1 MVTSISGLLCCLK
14 LKKFISIKNFNI
26 GVEKDIDA
34 VKIISFLTFDGHLM
48 KDLSGFYFCSKQRET
63 LKTFENLLYTK
74 FKLRGYL
81 EKGTGHGE
89 SYKLRFYNAILS
101 KALYSLGAPKGNK
114 VLTNFSIPAWIKN
127 NNLFC
132 KEYLTVAFDCEGSI
146 WKESNRFCIRFGIFK
161 NEKLI
166 SSTISFIA
174 DLKDMLNR
182 LGVQTTKPW
191 LMNGSFRKDGIA
203 TKGVY
208 FKIKQNSL
216 PAFAKN
222 IGFSDT
228 FKNTRLISWSGHKK
242 LSSTGS

>member
-1 MVTSISGLLCCLK
+1 M
-14 LKKFISIKNFNI
+14 
-26 GVEKDIDA
+26 EKDIDA

-48 KDLSGFYFCSKQRET
+48 KDLSGFYFCSKQLDA

-74 FKLRGYL
+74 FKLRGRL

-89 SYKLRFYNAILS
+89 SYKLRFYNTAIS
-101 KALYSLGAPKGNK
+101 KELFALGAPKGSK
-114 VLTNFSIPAWIKN
+114 VLIDFSIPVWIKN
-127 NNLFC
+127 NDLFC
-132 KEYLTVAFDCEGSI
+132 KAYLTVAFDCEGSI

-208 FKIKQNSL
+208 FKIKQTSL
-216 PAFAKN
+216 RAFAEN
-222 IGFSDT
+222 VGFSDT
-228 FKNTRLISWSGHKK
+228 FKNSRLISWLGQ
-242 LSSTGS
+242 

>member
-1 MVTSISGLLCCLK
+1 
-14 LKKFISIKNFNI
+14 
-26 GVEKDIDA
+26 VEKDIDV

-63 LKTFENLLYTK
+63 LKIFENLMYTK
-74 FKLRGYL
+74 FKLSGRL

-89 SYKLRFYNAILS
+89 SYKLRFYNTLLS

-114 VLTNFSIPAWIKN
+114 VLTTFSIPAWIKN
-127 NNLFC
+127 NDAFC
-132 KEYLTVAFDCEGSI
+132 KAYLSTAFDCEGSI

-161 NEKLI
+161 NEELL
-166 SSTISFIA
+166 SSTLAFIA

-182 LGVQTTKPW
+182 LGVQTTQSWIMKG
-191 LMNGSFRKDGIA
+191 NFRKDAIT

-208 FKIKQNSL
+208 FKINQDSL
-216 PAFAKN
+216 PIFAEN

-228 FKNTRLISWSGHKK
+228 FKNNRLISWLGHNK